1 LNALVLIFGGV
12 EDWTIIA
19 APQFAVYIVLGVIE
33 GLILGVTA
41 EYLVR
46 VKPELLNLR
55 PKRAGAA
62 VDHLTATAPAE
73 GAPLTSSRSRTGS

>member
-1 LNALVLIFGGV
+1 VVLTATLNAAVLIFGGA

-19 APQFAVYIVLGVIE
+19 APQFAVYLGLGVIE

-46 VKPELLNLR
+46 VKPELLNL
-55 PKRAGAA
+55 PHQRAGVAA
-62 VDHLTATAPAE
+62 ASAAPAV
-73 GAPLTSSRSRTGS
+73 LTSSRSRTGS